1 LPGDESRDASA
12 LGQDRELAAAHPAE
26 PAAGRGVLVVGYG
39 NPLRGD
45 DGLGWHAAGLLADDP
60 RLRGAQVIGRHQL
73 TPELAADFRDA
84 SLVILIDANVVDKA
98 GAVSVRHIDPV
109 AASGAASSHHVEP
122 AELMALAHE
131 LWGASPAVFVV
142 SAGAASLEVGDGLS
156 PAVEAALPAVV
167 DAVAAIVAEH
177 EDPGSPG

>member
-1 LPGDESRDASA
+1 LRGDGPRVTPPD
-12 LGQDRELAAAHPAE
+12 GGDRGTGAAARVPVRR
-26 PAAGRGVLVVGYG
+26 PLIVGYG

-45 DGLGWHAAGLLADDP
+45 DGLGPLAAALLADDP

-98 GAVSVRHIDPV
+98 GADSVRHIDQV